1 MHMEPGSQG
10 GTVQSLLASFSED
23 SDPRVRTSALQALVG
38 EKKKQ
43 ICYSFY
49 FIVLNVEQSPAVIFQ
64 VLRLSDLDESV
75 HSIEFGK
82 ENLLGRMLEK
92 SSQTKHQFLQE
103 ICLNFYFANNINTT
117 SH

>member
-49 FIVLNVEQSPAVIFQ
+49 FIVLNVEQLPVIFQ
-64 VLRLSDLDESV
+64 LHRLSDLDEFI
-75 HSIEFGK
+75 HL
-82 ENLLGRMLEK
+82 NLEK
-92 SSQTKHQFLQE
+92 KT
-103 ICLNFYFANNINTT
+103 C
-117 SH
+117 